1 MNIRIKSLFLL
12 IITLM
17 LLFVVTTAY
26 ASTPN
31 QGEGNFYLIAEP
43 VINSARQANGN
54 MIMDETLVFAF
65 DGTMIGESL
74 ADVTCLA
81 KPTGQ
86 VVCHGREVFTGSVEG
101 KSGTFVF
108 QVAVKI
114 DETGQLM
121 GQWIILKGTSDLAN
135 IKGEGTV
142 AGTTASGTYTLDFHF
157 DPN

>member
-1 MNIRIKSLFLL
+1 
-12 IITLM
+12 M
-17 LLFVVTTAY
+17 LLFIVTTTY

-31 QGEGNFYLIAEP
+31 PGEGNFTLIADP
-43 VINSARQANGN
+43 VINSVRQANGN
-54 MIMDETLVFAF
+54 MIMNETLVFAY
-65 DGTMIGESL
+65 DGTMVGESI

-114 DETGQLM
+114 DETGQLK
-121 GQWIILKGTSDLAN
+121 GQWIVLKGKSDLAN
-135 IKGEGTV
+135 LKGEGTV
-142 AGTTASGTYTLDFHF
+142 AGTTASGSYTLNFHF